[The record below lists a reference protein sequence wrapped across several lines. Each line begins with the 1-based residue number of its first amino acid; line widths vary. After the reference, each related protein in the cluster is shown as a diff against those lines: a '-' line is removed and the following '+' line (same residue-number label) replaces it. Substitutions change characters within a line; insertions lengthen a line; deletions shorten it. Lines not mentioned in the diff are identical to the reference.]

1 MKNRYKIILSYDG
14 TLYAGWQVQKNA
26 QCIQPIVQNALET
39 ICRHPIDLTGA
50 GRTDAGVHALGQTAH
65 YSIDN
70 TIPLPR
76 LHKSVNALLP
86 ADIQVRSIEEVSDDF
101 HARYSAKGKI
111 YHYHLHLDKYPDPFK
126 RRYAAHVSYPV
137 DLALLQKACTYFE
150 GTHDFTSF
158 AHRAQQGS
166 AAQDAVRTIY
176 RLNLVEEPG
185 GIRLEFEGNGFLYKM
200 VRNIVG
206 TLLDIAA
213 GKISLEEIPEII
225 AAKDRSKAGKTAPPQ
240 GLFLVHVDYTNSS
253 KEV

>member
-126 RRYAAHVSYPV
+126 
-137 DLALLQKACTYFE
+137 
-150 GTHDFTSF
+150 
-158 AHRAQQGS
+158 
-166 AAQDAVRTIY
+166 
-176 RLNLVEEPG
+176 
-185 GIRLEFEGNGFLYKM
+185 
-200 VRNIVG
+200 
-206 TLLDIAA
+206 
-213 GKISLEEIPEII
+213 
-225 AAKDRSKAGKTAPPQ
+225 
-240 GLFLVHVDYTNSS
+240 
-253 KEV
+253 